1 MSLKRRRRHADP
13 ISPSPIGPARE
24 TSPARG
30 RWAERAALAVVL
42 LLATTLLTTQVRI
55 ERSINRAIGI
65 RSTRLDDLGYRLQ
78 REDAA
83 REALEQQVAVL
94 REQTAELARV
104 TSEGRENLRQLTVDL
119 DRLRTLG
126 GLTAVTGPGI
136 VVAVRDNPRTLGRG
150 EDPNDA
156 LVHYT
161 DLRAIVNDLF
171 AAGAEAI
178 AINEERFTV
187 TSALM
192 CVGTTVLLNGKRLAP
207 PFRIEAI
214 GDPELLKRFV
224 LREGG
229 TVGLLKAYAFPVAVA
244 AGDRLILPPYRG
256 AFPPIAPQA
265 AALKQTLTPR

>member
-1 MSLKRRRRHADP
+1 MKRRRRHTDP
-13 ISPSPIGPARE
+13 ISPSPTGPAGR
-24 TSPARG
+24 TSQSRG
-30 RWAERAALAVVL
+30 HWAERAALALVFI
-42 LLATTLLTTQVRI
+42 LAASLLTVQVRT
-55 ERSINRAIGI
+55 ERNINRAIGI
-65 RSTRLDDLGYRLQ
+65 RSTRLEDLAYRVR

-83 REALEQQVAVL
+83 REAMEQQVTVL
-94 REQTAELARV
+94 REQTAEMARV
-104 TSEGRENLRQLTVDL
+104 TGEGRENLGQLAAEL
-119 DRLRTLG
+119 DRLRTLAG
-126 GLTAVTGPGI
+126 VTAVTGPGI
-136 VVAVRDNPRTLGRG
+136 VVDVRDNPRALGAG

-178 AINEERFTV
+178 AINGERFTV

-214 GDPELLKRFV
+214 GDPVALKRFV
-224 LREGG
+224 HREEG
-229 TVGLLKAYAFPVAVA
+229 TIGLLKAFAFPVAVSA
-244 AGDRLILPPYRG
+244 SERLTLPPYRG
-256 AFPPIAPQA
+256 AFPPIAARA